1 MIYMSQCSVKGEG
14 QRRRGGLGGW
24 VQTVSAESD
33 THGCV
38 KLFGL
43 TGELEKVR
51 GYFWLLAQ
59 GTIELLSEAAQRD
72 GAREGR
78 LMVRLNV

>member
-1 MIYMSQCSVKGEG
+1 M
-14 QRRRGGLGGW
+14 
-24 VQTVSAESD
+24 QTVSAKSD

-51 GYFWLLAQ
+51 GYFWLLAE
-59 GTIELLSEAAQRD
+59 GTIGLLSEAAQRERASS
-72 GAREGR
+72 G
-78 LMVRLNV
+78 

>member
-1 MIYMSQCSVKGEG
+1 MGMG
-14 QRRRGGLGGW
+14 RGGGGVVVGVGGW
-24 VQTVSAESD
+24 VQTVSAKSD

-51 GYFWLLAQ
+51 GYFWLF
-59 GTIELLSEAAQRD
+59 S
-72 GAREGR
+72 
-78 LMVRLNV
+78 

>member
-1 MIYMSQCSVKGEG
+1 MGMG
-14 QRRRGGLGGW
+14 RGGGGGW
-24 VQTVSAESD
+24 VQTVSAKSD

-51 GYFWLLAQ
+51 GYFWLLAE
-59 GTIELLSEAAQRD
+59 GTIGLLSEAAQRE
-72 GAREGR
+72 RERAPANGSHDFLIKPGR
-78 LMVRLNV
+78 SRHV